1 MNRVSPKQLEQTV
14 DILTQVLDT
23 IDVGVHIVNSHGETI
38 MYNKKMT
45 EIESMPPHEVLHK
58 NLLDVFL
65 FKEEQTSTLLQA
77 LHKGQHS
84 YNIKQQY
91 YNNKGFPIT
100 AVNDTH
106 PLKDKD
112 GEIIGAFELSKD
124 ITRLEVLMKDQLHK
138 SDQTRYT
145 FSKIIG
151 QSEAISQIIHEAK
164 RATRTSSSVLL
175 TGETGTGKEIFAQS
189 IHNGSERAGGPFI
202 SQNCAAL
209 PDNLI
214 EGILFGTKKGAF
226 TGAVE
231 HPGLFEQAEGGT
243 LLLDEINSLNL
254 PLQAKLLRAIQEKT
268 IRRVGDTKDTPVD
281 VRIISTM
288 NEDPFEAVSNG
299 RLRKDLFYRL
309 GVVSLYIPPLKDRYG
324 DIPLLVEHF
333 LAKFNKRFQMQVD
346 WISADVLELF
356 EQYEWPGNVR
366 ELEHVIESAMNI
378 MSTERQ
384 MELYHLP
391 MHIRRRFTAQ
401 TDPTEGKAEHVSE
414 PKETFLH
421 KPLKEHLAEV
431 ENYYI
436 KQALTVHKGNI
447 SQAAK
452 ALGISRQNLQ
462 YRLKKMTLSEEDL

>member
-1 MNRVSPKQLEQTV
+1 MNNVSSKQLEQT
-14 DILTQVLDT
+14 IAMLTQVLDT
-23 IDVGVHIVNSHGETI
+23 VDVGVHIVNAEGETVI
-38 MYNKKMT
+38 YNKKMT
-45 EIESMPPHEVLHK
+45 EIESMPSNEVLHK

-77 LHKGQHS
+77 LKKGKHS
-84 YNIKQQY
+84 HNIKQQY

-100 AVNDTH
+100 AINDTH
-106 PLKDKD
+106 PIRNED
-112 GEIIGAFELSKD
+112 GEIVGAFELSKD
-124 ITRLEVLMKDQLHK
+124 ITRLEKLLKDNLQK
-138 SDQTRYT
+138 PGQTRYT
-145 FSKIIG
+145 FGQIIG
-151 QSEAISQIIHEAK
+151 QSEAITQIIHEAE
-164 RATRTSSSVLL
+164 RATRTNSSVLL

-189 IHNGSERAGGPFI
+189 IHNSSERAGGPFI

-209 PDNLI
+209 PDNLV

-226 TGAVE
+226 TGALE
-231 HPGLFEQAEGGT
+231 HPGLFEQATGGT
-243 LLLDEINSLNL
+243 LLLDEINSLN
-254 PLQAKLLRAIQEKT
+254 PALQAKLLRAIQEKT
-268 IRRVGDTKDTPVD
+268 IRRVGDTKDTAVD

-288 NEDPFEAVSNG
+288 NEDPFEAVANG

-309 GVVSLYIPPLKDRYG
+309 GVVSLYIPPLRDRYG
-324 DIPLLVEHF
+324 DIPILVEHF
-333 LAKFNKRFQMQVD
+333 LNTFNRRFQMHVE

-378 MSTERQ
+378 MTSERQ

-391 MHIRRRFTAQ
+391 MHMRRRLTTQPDSPASLSNDKE
-401 TDPTEGKAEHVSE
+401 T
-414 PKETFLH
+414 KETFLH

-431 ENYYI
+431 ETYYI
-436 KQALTVHKGNI
+436 KQALTVHNGNV

-462 YRLKKMTLSEEDL
+462 YRLKKMSTSD

>member
-1 MNRVSPKQLEQTV
+1 MNQVEKENLKQTISMLEV
-14 DILTQVLDT
+14 VLDT
-23 IDVGVHIVNSHGETI
+23 IDVGVHIVDADGKTVL
-38 MYNKKMT
+38 YNKKMT
-45 EIESMPPHEVLHK
+45 DIESMPPNEVLHK
-58 NLLDVFL
+58 SLLDVFL
-65 FKEEQTSTLLQA
+65 FKEDQSSTLLQS
-77 LHKGQHS
+77 LKKGKHF

-91 YNNKGFPIT
+91 YNNKGYPVT

-106 PLKDKD
+106 PVTNEN
-112 GEIIGAFELSKD
+112 GEVVGAFELSKD
-124 ITRLEVLMKDQLHK
+124 ITRLEKLMNDTLQKNG
-138 SDQTRYT
+138 QTRYT
-145 FSKIIG
+145 FSQIIG
-151 QSEAISQIIHEAK
+151 QSEAMTQVIHEAK

-189 IHNGSERAGGPFI
+189 IHNGSTRASAPFI

-226 TGAVE
+226 TGAIE
-231 HPGLFEQAEGGT
+231 HPGLFEQAQGGT
-243 LLLDEINSLNL
+243 LLLDEINSLN
-254 PLQAKLLRAIQEKT
+254 PALQAKLLRAIQEKT

-281 VRIISTM
+281 VRIISTV
-288 NEDPFEAVSNG
+288 NEDPFDAVANG

-309 GVVSLYIPPLKDRYG
+309 GVVSLYIPPLCDRYG
-324 DIPLLVEHF
+324 DIPILVEHF
-333 LAKFNKRFQMQVD
+333 LEIFNKRFQMNVE

-378 MSTERQ
+378 MTTEHQ

-391 MHIRRRFTAQ
+391 MHMRRRLTTQPSKEKDTPAAS
-401 TDPTEGKAEHVSE
+401 THSN
-414 PKETFLH
+414 ETFLH
-421 KPLKEHLAEV
+421 KPLKDHLAEV
-431 ENYYI
+431 ESYYI
-436 KQALTVHKGNI
+436 KQAMTVHKGNV

-462 YRLKKMTLSEEDL
+462 YRLKKLSSDDTL